1 MIPITTT
8 NNYTPLSKCGW
19 CQKPYTKNHNRQ
31 KYCNPNCKYE
41 ARLEQ
46 KRNWEHHRRKT
57 DPQYRKEELGTIGSI
72 SQHKHPDHTVEATIV
87 RKALLQIRGQ
97 RLNTYTY
104 REEMETVKQSV

>member
-1 MIPITTT
+1 MRKETEEEQANLKPGTRTTPGFKDR
-8 NNYTPLSKCGW
+8 YK
-19 CQKPYTKNHNRQ
+19 K
-31 KYCNPNCKYE
+31 
-41 ARLEQ
+41 RLEQ

-72 SQHKHPDHTVEATIV
+72 SQHKHPNPEMEATIV
-87 RKALLQIRGQ
+87 RKALLQIRRQ

>member
-1 MIPITTT
+1 MIF
-8 NNYTPLSKCGW
+8 TPKVSKISKCKW
-19 CQKPYTKNHNRQ
+19 CGNYYTKTHNRTQ
-31 KYCNPNCKYE
+31 YCGNHCRKQS
-41 ARLEQ
+41 RLEQ

-72 SQHKHPDHTVEATIV
+72 SQHKHLNPEMEATIV

-104 REEMETVKQSV
+104 REELETVKQSV